1 MPFPSPGDLP
11 NPGIEPEF
19 FVSPALA
26 GELFTTS
33 ATWEL
38 GIKHASLVTQMVKN
52 LPEMQETWVGP
63 PGWEDPLEEGM
74 ATHSSIPAWRIPMDR
89 GASRATVHVIAKGR
103 TKLSD

>member
-1 MPFPSPGDLP
+1 MPSSRGSSY
-11 NPGIEPEF
+11 PGIEPEF

-52 LPEMQETWVGP
+52 WPAMREPWVQ
-63 PGWEDPLEEGM
+63 PL
-74 ATHSSIPAWRIPMDR
+74 A
-89 GASRATVHVIAKGR
+89 
-103 TKLSD
+103 

>member
-1 MPFPSPGDLP
+1 MAQQASLSLEFCRQESWSGLPFPSPGDLP

-52 LPEMQETWVGP
+52 LPPIQETW
-63 PGWEDPLEEGM
+63 
-74 ATHSSIPAWRIPMDR
+74 I
-89 GASRATVHVIAKGR
+89 
-103 TKLSD
+103 